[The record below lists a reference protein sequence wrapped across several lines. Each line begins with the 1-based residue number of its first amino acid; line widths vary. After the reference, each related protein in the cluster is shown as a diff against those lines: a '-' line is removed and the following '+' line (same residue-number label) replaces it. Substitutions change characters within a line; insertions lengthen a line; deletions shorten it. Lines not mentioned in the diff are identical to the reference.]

1 MLRSLQLTV
10 LLLELLLATPAE
22 PQNLR
27 KPMCPVRNMD
37 VEDNINASILD
48 DHFVYACEMVG
59 HIDERSATVLPG
71 HLACHVVK
79 TGDALMEL
87 TPDCLAR
94 KKPWLHV
101 QLELDQSLVDFVLW
115 CEVHQ
120 ISISGHMLIAQARR
134 LAERHHI
141 LSCSLPRFGLS
152 WLRRFQE
159 RYGIKWKRA
168 RGKSGS
174 VDMQT
179 AAAEVHDCV

>member
-48 DHFVYACEMVG
+48 DHFVYACEM
-59 HIDERSATVLPG
+59 
-71 HLACHVVK
+71 